1 LNDNGLFLNNRCL
14 LPNRR
19 CLLPNGSCLP
29 PNAIGLFPN
38 GRCPLPNASGLSS
51 KTTYFSPNVGS
62 SFSNPTFVLGSAP
75 VLLHNLPDQR
85 PKSAQQQ
92 TAMTD
97 KQSNKVDM
105 YNAVGLFYTTN
116 QAVMDTVTARVT
128 AFGRLNTN
136 RTALASAIGGQSIK
150 TSGSTKDNQLMRAN
164 LNTLTYAILQPA
176 AAWAT
181 IVENNT
187 LRDQF
192 NASKSDLKDIKD
204 ETFPDFCRE
213 RLTLVNDNIVALNDY
228 GITPAITAV
237 WATDID
243 NYDAALGRPRLAVIT
258 RSTKTQT
265 IKTLISET
273 GKLLKNVIDPLM
285 VIFQTQDPEL
295 FDGYTKSR
303 IIIDRRGQGNRTSTT
318 PKVTLAGLV
327 NSTTPE
333 NPLGNATITI
343 VIGTDSAI
351 MVNTDP
357 LGKYTRQIPATAATR
372 TATITATAPGHS
384 PQTRNI
390 IIPIS
395 GTHTEDFLLV
405 PTTPPPAPP
414 TP

>member
-1 LNDNGLFLNNRCL
+1 
-14 LPNRR
+14 
-19 CLLPNGSCLP
+19 
-29 PNAIGLFPN
+29 
-38 GRCPLPNASGLSS
+38 
-51 KTTYFSPNVGS
+51 
-62 SFSNPTFVLGSAP
+62 
-75 VLLHNLPDQR
+75 
-85 PKSAQQQ
+85 
-92 TAMTD
+92 MTD

-116 QAVMDTVTARVT
+116 QTVIDTVNARVT

-192 NASKSDLKDIKD
+192 NVSKSELKNIKD

-213 RLTLVNDNIVALNDY
+213 RLTLVNDNLPALTDY

-237 WATDID
+237 WAADID

-295 FDGYTKSR
+295 FDGYTKAR
-303 IIIDRRGQGNRTSTT
+303 IIIDRKGQGNGTPTT
-318 PKVTLAGLV
+318 PNVTVNGTVNTTTAGTSL
-327 NSTTPE
+327 S
-333 NPLGNATITI
+333 NATITI

-351 MVNTDP
+351 IINTDP
-357 LGKYTRQIPATAATR
+357 LGKYSRQIPATTAPR
-372 TATITATAPGHS
+372 PATITASAPGHL

-390 IIPIS
+390 IS
-395 GTHTEDFLLV
+395 LSLARLQRTSFSCQLHRHQHQHHSSTLYKQQGR
-405 PTTPPPAPP
+405 
-414 TP
+414 